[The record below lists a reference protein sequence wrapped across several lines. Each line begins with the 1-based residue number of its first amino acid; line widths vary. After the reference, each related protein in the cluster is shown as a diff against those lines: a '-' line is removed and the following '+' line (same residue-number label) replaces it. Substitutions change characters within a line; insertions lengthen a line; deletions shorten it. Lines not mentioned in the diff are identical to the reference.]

1 MRRKRRVGTGFRLG
15 AAIGIGA
22 GVAVLLIPELIGR
35 ARRSHIVR
43 LQKSIQIGAPVNEV
57 FDRWLNVQNLPRVS
71 NDVLEVQHHGAMTHW
86 KVGMGAANL
95 EWDARIE
102 QLIPNEAIG
111 WKSLNGPKHTGR
123 ITFAPIGND
132 TLVQLTM
139 NYAPPLRLFLPF
151 VAPMSGRIEGVIE
164 RVLRDFKA
172 AAEGRGPGRQR
183 KPSEAVGPGTSTSQR
198 NIARATGTG
207 DATSGTVDRF
217 GKRTNPV
224 EYRRPPEAKY

>member
-1 MRRKRRVGTGFRLG
+1 MRRRRSGRGFGLGVLVGVG
-15 AAIGIGA
+15 ASA
-22 GVAVLLIPELIGR
+22 AVWLIPELIGR
-35 ARRSHIVR
+35 ARNSHIIR
-43 LQKSIQIGAPVNEV
+43 LQKSIQIGAPVKEV
-57 FDRWLNVQNLPRVS
+57 FDSWLNVQNLPRVS
-71 NDVLEVQHHGAMTHW
+71 DDVREVQHHGAITHW

-123 ITFAPIGND
+123 ITFSPIGND
-132 TLVQLTM
+132 TLIQVTM

-151 VAPMSGRIEGVIE
+151 VAPMTGRIEGLIE

-183 KPSEAVGPGTSTSQR
+183 MPSERVGPGTSTAQR

-207 DATSGTVDRF
+207 DITPDTVDRF
-217 GKRTNPV
+217 GNRVNPV
-224 EYRRPPEAKY
+224 EYTRPPEAKY

>member
-1 MRRKRRVGTGFRLG
+1 MRRRRSGRGFGLGVLVGVG
-15 AAIGIGA
+15 ASA
-22 GVAVLLIPELIGR
+22 AVCLIPELIGR
-35 ARRSHIVR
+35 ARNSHIIR
-43 LQKSIQIGAPVNEV
+43 LQKSIQIGAPVKEV
-57 FDRWLNVQNLPRVS
+57 FDSWLNVQNLPRVS
-71 NDVLEVQHHGAMTHW
+71 DDVREVQHHGAMTHW

-123 ITFAPIGND
+123 ITFSPIGND
-132 TLVQLTM
+132 TLIQVTM

-151 VAPMSGRIEGVIE
+151 VAPMTGRIEGFIE

-183 KPSEAVGPGTSTSQR
+183 MPSERVGPGTSTAQH

-207 DATSGTVDRF
+207 DITPDTVDRF
-217 GKRTNPV
+217 GNRVNPV
-224 EYRRPPEAKY
+224 EYTRPPEAKY